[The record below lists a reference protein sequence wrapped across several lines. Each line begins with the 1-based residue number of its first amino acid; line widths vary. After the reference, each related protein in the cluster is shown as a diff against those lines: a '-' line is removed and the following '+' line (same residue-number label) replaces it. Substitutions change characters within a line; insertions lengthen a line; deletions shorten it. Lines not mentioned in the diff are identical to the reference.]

1 MGPGSLRATLQHL
14 YATERTWFVRWQ
26 GTELPQFPHSRDVPA
41 LAGLH
46 NARRALA
53 SARDLRLSALAPG
66 DLDRAITYAAQDG
79 QVYASKLGD
88 ILLHVCNHGVH
99 HRAQALNMLRHLG
112 RKSIGQ
118 DYLFMQCEQPTT
130 PIPLDMQE
138 KLTAFGFPPATPV
151 RPSPALDLVT
161 MRAWFR
167 YGDWAQRRVLAL
179 TAGLS
184 DMQLDQPFELG
195 LRTARRTLLHI
206 RDAEQW
212 WYENWTGP
220 PPAEFPKLAESTSL
234 AELHKLF
241 DATVT
246 ARDAYF
252 DSLRDA
258 DLQRVVGANVTT
270 GLRLE
275 FRLGE
280 TMLQLCAH
288 GTHHRAQLVNMLRR
302 LEVSLPALDYIR
314 MTREP
319 GQP

>member
-1 MGPGSLRATLQHL
+1 
-14 YATERTWFVRWQ
+14 
-26 GTELPQFPHSRDVPA
+26 
-41 LAGLH
+41 
-46 NARRALA
+46 
-53 SARDLRLSALAPG
+53 
-66 DLDRAITYAAQDG
+66 
-79 QVYASKLGD
+79 
-88 ILLHVCNHGVH
+88 
-99 HRAQALNMLRHLG
+99 
-112 RKSIGQ
+112 
-118 DYLFMQCEQPTT
+118 
-130 PIPLDMQE
+130 
-138 KLTAFGFPPATPV
+138 
-151 RPSPALDLVT
+151 